1 MTHLRLRMLEELQ
14 RRNYAENTI
23 RSYIGAAED
32 FALHFNTPPDQL
44 GAPHL
49 RQYHLYLIQE
59 RQLAPQTIVG
69 QISALRFFYGKTLGR
84 PLEELNLLNPK
95 RAKQLPTVLGR
106 QEMVR
111 LLDAT
116 QNLFQYTL
124 LRTLYATA
132 LRRSELCQ
140 LKVTDIDSP
149 RMMIHV
155 RGGKGQRD
163 RDLPID
169 TGLLQTLRAYWCWLR
184 PPDYLFPGGRY
195 HTHTDRPI
203 NSKTV
208 WSTLHAATLEAGIT
222 KKVSPHTLRHS
233 RATHWHEAGADLPTI
248 QRLLGHAH
256 LGTTTLY
263 VHLANPHLED
273 SPDATPLPNFDRF
286 AEKES
291 GS

>member
-1 MTHLRLRMLEELQ
+1 MTHLRERMLEELQ
-14 RRNYAENTI
+14 RRNYSENTI
-23 RSYIGAAED
+23 RSYIGAVEE

-44 GAPHL
+44 GAEHI
-49 RQYHLYLIQE
+49 RQYHLHLIQK
-59 RQLAPQTIVG
+59 RQLAPQTVVG

-84 PLEELNLLNPK
+84 PLGELNLVNPK
-95 RAKQLPTVLGR
+95 RPKQLPTVLSR
-106 QEMVR
+106 EEVVR
-111 LLDAT
+111 LLEAT

-140 LKVTDIDSP
+140 LKVSDIDSP

-155 RGGKGQRD
+155 RTGKGQRD

-169 TGLLQTLRAYWCWLR
+169 TPLLATLRAYWRWLC

-203 NSKTV
+203 TSKTV
-208 WSTLHAATLEAGIT
+208 WSTLRAGIREAGIT

-233 RATHWHEAGADLPTI
+233 RATHWHEAGVDLTTI
-248 QRLLGHAH
+248 QRLLGHTH
-256 LGTTTLY
+256 LETTTLY

-273 SPDATPLPNFDRF
+273 SPDAIPLPDFDRF
-286 AEKES
+286 TGKES
-291 GS
+291 RS